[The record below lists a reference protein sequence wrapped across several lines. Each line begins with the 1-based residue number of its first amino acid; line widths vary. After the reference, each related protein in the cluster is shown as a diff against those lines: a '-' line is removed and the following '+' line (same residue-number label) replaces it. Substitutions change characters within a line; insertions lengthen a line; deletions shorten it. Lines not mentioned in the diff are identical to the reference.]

1 MDEHKKLS
9 DIISLVGHKILIK
22 EDEFDS
28 HSANGLAFIKKE
40 ELKTLGVVLLNNNH
54 TQTYEVGFKVV
65 YPKHSGVNVEIDGKK
80 YKSLETREVF
90 FLYND
95 EAIIAVND
103 YLVVKPIK
111 KAETNG
117 LLVVKSEEE
126 SNSNGIV
133 VSLSGTSKLYNMNI
147 GDEAVYSKYSGFGIK
162 IKDQNYT
169 VLSEEEIFFI
179 IKPKQ

>member
-1 MDEHKKLS
+1 MSNTSNLS
-9 DIISLVGHKILIK
+9 DLISLVGHKILIK
-22 EDEFDS
+22 EEEFDS

-40 ELKTLGVVLLNNNH
+40 DLKTLGVVLLNNSH
-54 TQTYEVGFKVV
+54 TELYEIGFKVV
-65 YPKHSGVNVEIDGKK
+65 YPKHSGVNVEIDGVKL
-80 YKSLETREVF
+80 KSLETREVF

-95 EAIIAVND
+95 EKIIAVND

-111 KAETNG
+111 KPESNG
-117 LLVVKSEEE
+117 LLVVKSKEE
-126 SNSNGIV
+126 SNHNGIV

-162 IKDQNYT
+162 IKDENYT